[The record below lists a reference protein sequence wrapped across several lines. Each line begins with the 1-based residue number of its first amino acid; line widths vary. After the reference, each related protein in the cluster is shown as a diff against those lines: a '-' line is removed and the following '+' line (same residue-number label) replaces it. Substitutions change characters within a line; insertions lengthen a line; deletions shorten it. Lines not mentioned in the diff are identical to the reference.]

1 MKQELKISEYAKK
14 VHCTVRTVWN
24 RINAGRLEAKKTD
37 HGWRILL
44 DDGIA
49 EPRYAVYARVSSAEN
64 RDNLER
70 QKQRLL
76 DFCAANGWKVSKAVE
91 EVGSG
96 LNDERKKLAK
106 LLADESIT
114 HIVVEH
120 KDRFSRFGFR
130 YVEQLLQQQGRCI
143 VVINEQDSER
153 DELMEDFVSIITS
166 FTARLYGR
174 RRSRRRTEKLIA
186 ELKKDN
192 G

>member
-14 VHCTVRTVWN
+14 VRCTVRTVWN

-49 EPRYAVYARVSSAEN
+49 EPRYAVYARVSSTEN

-76 DFCAANGWKVSKAVE
+76 DFCAAKGWKVTKAVE

-130 YVEQLLQQQGRCI
+130 YVEQLLRQQGRCI

-153 DELMEDFVSIITS
+153 AELMEDFVPIITS
-166 FTARLYGR
+166 FTARLNGR
-174 RRSRRRTEKLIA
+174 RRLRRRTEKLIA

>member
-24 RINAGRLEAKKTD
+24 RINKGRIEAKKTE
-37 HGWRILL
+37 HGWRVYVE
-44 DDGIA
+44 DGIA

-64 RDNLER
+64 KDNLER

-76 DFCAANGWKVSKAVE
+76 DFCAAKGWAVAKSVE

-96 LNDERKKLAK
+96 LNDERRKLAK
-106 LLADESIT
+106 LLADQSIT

-130 YVEQLLQQQGRCI
+130 YVSQLLEQQGRKI
-143 VVINEQDSER
+143 VVINEQDNER
-153 DELMEDFVSIITS
+153 DDLMEDFVSIITS

-174 RRSRRRTEKLIA
+174 QRSKRSTKKLIE
-186 ELKKDN
+186 ELKKDE
-192 G
+192 

>member
-1 MKQELKISEYAKK
+1 MKEELKISEYARK

-24 RINAGRLEAKKTD
+24 RIKANRLESKHTE
-37 HGWRILL
+37 HGWRVLI

-49 EPRYAVYARVSSAEN
+49 EPKYAIYARVSSAEN
-64 RDNLER
+64 KDNLER

-76 DFCAANGWKVSKAVE
+76 DFCAAKGWPVSKTVT

-96 LNDERKKLAK
+96 LNDERKKLSK

-130 YVEQLLQQQGRCI
+130 YVEQLLKQNGRCI
-143 VVINEQDSER
+143 VVINEQDNER
-153 DELMEDFVSIITS
+153 DDMMEDFVSIVTS
-166 FTARLYGR
+166 FTSRLYGR
-174 RRSRRRTEKLIA
+174 RRTRRRTEKLIE
-186 ELKKDN
+186 ELKKDDA
-192 G
+192 

>member
-1 MKQELKISEYAKK
+1 MQQELKISEYAKRFN
-14 VHCTVRTVWN
+14 CCNRTVWN
-24 RINAGRLEAKKTD
+24 RIYAKKVNARKTE
-37 HGWRILL
+37 HGWRIFL
-44 DDGIA
+44 DDGIV
-49 EPRYAVYARVSSAEN
+49 EPHYAVYARVLSAEN
-64 RDNLER
+64 KDNLER

-76 DFCAANGWKVSKAVE
+76 DFCATKGWKVDKAVA

-96 LNDERKKLAK
+96 LNDERKKLAR

-130 YVEQLLQQQGRCI
+130 YVEQLLKQQNRCI
-143 VVINEQDSER
+143 VVINEQDNER

-174 RRSRRRTEKLIA
+174 RHSKRRTEKLIA
-186 ELKKDN
+186 ELKKDDA
-192 G
+192 

>member
-14 VHCTVRTVWN
+14 VRCCTRTVWN
-24 RINAGRLEAKKTD
+24 KIYSHTIDARKTEN
-37 HGWRILL
+37 GWRIFV
-44 DDGIA
+44 DDGIV
-49 EPRYAVYARVSSAEN
+49 EPKYAVYARVSSAEN
-64 RDNLER
+64 KDNLER

-76 DFCAANGWKVSKAVE
+76 DFCAAKGWPVEKSVE

-106 LLADESIT
+106 LLADETIT

-130 YVEQLLQQQGRCI
+130 YVEQLLKQQGRCI
-143 VVINEQDSER
+143 VVINEQDNER
-153 DELMEDFVSIITS
+153 DDLMEDFVSIITS

-174 RRSRRRTEKLIA
+174 RRSRRRTEKLIE
-186 ELKKDN
+186 ELKKDDA
-192 G
+192 

>member
-1 MKQELKISEYAKK
+1 MKEELKISEYARK

-24 RINAGRLEAKKTD
+24 RIKANRLEAKHTE
-37 HGWRILL
+37 HGWRVVVE
-44 DDGIA
+44 DGIA
-49 EPRYAVYARVSSAEN
+49 EPKYAIYARVSSAEN
-64 RDNLER
+64 KDNLER

-76 DFCAANGWKVSKAVE
+76 DFCAAKGWPVSKTVT

-96 LNDERKKLAK
+96 LNDERKKLLK

-130 YVEQLLQQQGRCI
+130 YVEQLLKQHGRCI
-143 VVINEQDSER
+143 VVINEQDNER
-153 DELMEDFVSIITS
+153 DDLMEDFVSIITS
-166 FTARLYGR
+166 FTVRLYGR
-174 RRSRRRTEKLIA
+174 RRSRRRTEKLI
-186 ELKKDN
+186 EDLKKDD

>member
-1 MKQELKISEYAKK
+1 MKQELKISEYANK
-14 VHCTVRTVWN
+14 VRCTVRTVWN
-24 RINAGRLEAKKTD
+24 RISSGRIEARKTE
-37 HGWRILL
+37 HGWRVYVE
-44 DDGIA
+44 DGIP

-64 RDNLER
+64 KDNLER

-76 DFCAANGWKVSKAVE
+76 DFCAAKGWPVAKAVE

-130 YVEQLLQQQGRCI
+130 YVSQLMEQQGRKI
-143 VVINEQDSER
+143 VVINEQDNER
-153 DELMEDFVSIITS
+153 DDLMEDFVSIITS

-174 RRSRRRTEKLIA
+174 RRSRRRTEKLIE
-186 ELKKDN
+186 ELNKN
-192 G
+192 EG

>member
-1 MKQELKISEYAKK
+1 MEQELKISEYAHK
-14 VHCTVRTVWN
+14 VRCTVRTVWN
-24 RINAGRLEAKKTD
+24 RIKANRINAQKTE
-37 HGWRILL
+37 HGWRVYIEN
-44 DDGIA
+44 DIV

-64 RDNLER
+64 KDNLER

-76 DFCAANGWKVSKAVE
+76 DFCAAKGWPVTKAVE

-130 YVEQLLQQQGRCI
+130 YVEQLLKQQGRCI
-143 VVINEQDSER
+143 VVINEQDNER

-174 RRSRRRTEKLIA
+174 RRSKRKTEKLIE
-186 ELKKDN
+186 ELN
-192 G
+192 HHV

>member
-14 VHCTVRTVWN
+14 VRCTVRTVWN
-24 RINAGRLEAKKTD
+24 RINTGRLEAQKTD

-49 EPRYAVYARVSSAEN
+49 EPRYAVYARVSSTEN

-76 DFCAANGWKVSKAVE
+76 DFCAAKGWKVTKAVE

-130 YVEQLLQQQGRCI
+130 YVEQLLRQQGRCI
-143 VVINEQDSER
+143 VVINEQDNER

>member
-14 VHCTVRTVWN
+14 VRCTVRTVWN
-24 RINAGRLEAKKTD
+24 RINKGRIEAKKTE
-37 HGWRILL
+37 HGWRVYVE
-44 DDGIA
+44 DGIA

-64 RDNLER
+64 KDNLER

-76 DFCAANGWKVSKAVE
+76 DFCAAKGWPVAKSVE

-106 LLADESIT
+106 LLADQSIT

-130 YVEQLLQQQGRCI
+130 YVAQLLEQQGRKI
-143 VVINEQDSER
+143 VVINEQDNER
-153 DELMEDFVSIITS
+153 DDLMEDFVSIITS

-174 RRSRRRTEKLIA
+174 RISKRRTEKLIE
-186 ELKKDN
+186 ELKKDE
-192 G
+192 

>member
-1 MKQELKISEYAKK
+1 MKEELKISEYARK

-24 RINAGRLEAKKTD
+24 RIKANRLEAKHTE
-37 HGWRILL
+37 HGWRVVVE
-44 DDGIA
+44 DGIA
-49 EPRYAVYARVSSAEN
+49 EPKYAIYARVSSAEN
-64 RDNLER
+64 TDNLER

-76 DFCAANGWKVSKAVE
+76 DFCAAKGWPVSKTVT

-120 KDRFSRFGFR
+120 KDRLSRFGFR
-130 YVEQLLQQQGRCI
+130 YVEQLLKQHGRCI
-143 VVINEQDSER
+143 VAINEQDNER
-153 DELMEDFVSIITS
+153 DDLMEEFVSIITS

-174 RRSRRRTEKLIA
+174 RRSRRRTEKLIE
-186 ELKKDN
+186 ELKKDD

>member
-1 MKQELKISEYAKK
+1 MKEELKISEYAKK

-24 RINAGRLEAKKTD
+24 RIKANRLEAKHTE
-37 HGWRILL
+37 HGWRVVVE
-44 DDGIA
+44 DGIA
-49 EPRYAVYARVSSAEN
+49 EPKYAIYARVSSAEN
-64 RDNLER
+64 KDNLER

-76 DFCAANGWKVSKAVE
+76 DFCAAKGWPVSKTVT

-96 LNDERKKLAK
+96 LNDERKKLSK

-130 YVEQLLQQQGRCI
+130 YVEQLLKQHGRCI
-143 VVINEQDSER
+143 VAINEQDNER
-153 DELMEDFVSIITS
+153 DDLMEDFVSIITS

-174 RRSRRRTEKLIA
+174 RRSRRRTEKLIE
-186 ELKKDN
+186 ELKKDD

>member
-1 MKQELKISEYAKK
+1 MKEELKISEYAKK

-24 RINAGRLEAKKTD
+24 RIKANRLEAKHTD
-37 HGWRILL
+37 HGWRVVVE
-44 DDGIA
+44 DGIA
-49 EPRYAVYARVSSAEN
+49 EPKYAIYARVSSAEN
-64 RDNLER
+64 KDNLER

-76 DFCAANGWKVSKAVE
+76 DFCAGKGWPVSKTVT

-96 LNDERKKLAK
+96 LNDERKKLSK

-130 YVEQLLQQQGRCI
+130 YVEQLLKQHGRCI
-143 VVINEQDSER
+143 VAINEQDNER
-153 DELMEDFVSIITS
+153 DDLMEDFVSTITS
-166 FTARLYGR
+166 FTAKLYGR
-174 RRSRRRTEKLIA
+174 RGARRRTKKLIE
-186 ELKKDN
+186 ELKKAD